1 MKKVFKPGD
10 YKTHDFQV
18 TEEHLAS
25 FDAGMVHPVCS
36 TFVLAREME
45 WSSRLFVLDMCDEQE
60 EGLGTMLH
68 IDHKSPAMSGE
79 QVTIKAKY
87 KSLVGNDLTCD
98 IQVNVNERL
107 IATGQTG
114 QKILSKKKISQIFTS
129 LER

>member
-1 MKKVFKPGD
+1 MKKVFKSGD
-10 YKTHDFQV
+10 YKLHEFQV

-45 WSSRLFVLDMCDEQE
+45 WSSRLFVLEMCDDRE

-79 QVTIKAKY
+79 RVTIKAIY
-87 KSLVGNDLTCD
+87 KSLVDNDLICD
-98 IQVNVNERL
+98 IQVSVKDRV